1 MRIITIP
8 EKELETISALII
20 QACDSANKCT
30 CLSCK
35 GLIVLGKRI
44 MDAHYTKMAQH
55 IFSNVKR
62 ES

>member
-1 MRIITIP
+1 MRKVIIP

-20 QACDSANKCT
+20 QACDLKNKCK

-44 MDAHYTKMAQH
+44 MDHHYSQMASQKL
-55 IFSNVKR
+55 SEVR
-62 ES
+62 EN